1 MVLSGGLVVWGFC
14 CLVVL
19 LFGGLVAW
27 CSCCLVVLLSGGL
40 VAWCS
45 CCLVVFWCCYFLV
58 VCLEDST
65 EQSESNP
72 GRSLGIKNKEGE
84 AVWKTVPELYDC

>member
-1 MVLSGGLVVWGFC
+1 MIGCW
-14 CLVVL
+14 CLVV
-19 LFGGLVAW
+19 GVW
-27 CSCCLVVLLSGGL
+27 LSG
-40 VAWCS
+40 C
-45 CCLVVFWCCYFLV
+45 LV

-84 AVWKTVPELYDC
+84 AVWKTVPELYDY